1 MPWLLWLTAFYCVWV
16 YLVFVGERWAVVVA
30 HWPMAA
36 AMAVGSYVAG
46 STPMGGGTV
55 GFPILVLGFHAPASL
70 GRDFSFAVQSIG
82 MTSASILILTRR
94 QPLAKN
100 MLKGSLTGAFVGL
113 PLGTFVIVPLVSEL
127 WIKLVF
133 AIIWGAFGIFHLYR
147 MDEVANGIGEVDAN
161 PAWEFR
167 VGLVLGIFAAALV
180 TSVTGVGIDMV
191 LYAALVLLCRAD
203 LKVAIPTSVIIMAFC
218 SVLGVALRGF
228 TVGLQPGVFEN
239 WLAAAPIVALGAPL
253 GAYVVELVGR
263 RLTLLSVAILCI
275 GQFGWTCYAER
286 AHMGLSLTLG
296 AISGVVLWLL
306 AFERLRAWGLKIGS
320 RKARASLGVVV

>member
-1 MPWLLWLTAFYCVWV
+1 
-16 YLVFVGERWAVVVA
+16 
-30 HWPMAA
+30 
-36 AMAVGSYVAG
+36 
-46 STPMGGGTV
+46 
-55 GFPILVLGFHAPASL
+55 
-70 GRDFSFAVQSIG
+70 
-82 MTSASILILTRR
+82 
-94 QPLAKN
+94 
-100 MLKGSLTGAFVGL
+100 
-113 PLGTFVIVPLVSEL
+113 
-127 WIKLVF
+127 
-133 AIIWGAFGIFHLYR
+133 
-147 MDEVANGIGEVDAN
+147 
-161 PAWEFR
+161 
-167 VGLVLGIFAAALV
+167 VLGIFAAALV

-286 AHMGLSLTLG
+286 AHMGMSLTLG
-296 AISGVVLWLL
+296 AISGVVIWLL

-320 RKARASLGVVV
+320 RKAPASLGVAVQIS